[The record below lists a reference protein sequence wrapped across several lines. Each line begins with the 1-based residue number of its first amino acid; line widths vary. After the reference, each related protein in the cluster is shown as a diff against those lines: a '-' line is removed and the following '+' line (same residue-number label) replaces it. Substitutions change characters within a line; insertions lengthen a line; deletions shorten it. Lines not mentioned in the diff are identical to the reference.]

1 MACAWMADRWVG
13 SCMETYEHNIKV
25 INDHRHRGYLE
36 GEIDG
41 MLWFAIVHEEPVETG
56 IDPETM
62 KRGMGRVT
70 RLCIYQDSSSVDG
83 NPYLPSMSIKRIVYV
98 NYQREWSIFHYDFR
112 SMTRE
117 LVKYLERRCCMH
129 LLK

>member
-1 MACAWMADRWVG
+1 M
-13 SCMETYEHNIKV
+13 SSYEHHIKV

-41 MLWFAIVHEEPVETG
+41 MLWFAIVHEVPVETG
-56 IDPETM
+56 IDPKTM

-98 NYQREWSIFHYDFR
+98 NYQREWSIFHYDYK
-112 SMTRE
+112 SMAQE
-117 LVKYLERRCCMH
+117 LVEYLERRCCMH
-129 LLK
+129 ILK